1 MCCDLLYPIQYSIIS
16 LEVSGKVWVRHVV
29 GISFV
34 MRHSKNL
41 PGFPQHLATTHL
53 QTSLP
58 AGRHL
63 LRRHGQVSVK
73 VFDYLA
79 KQVAIVIP
87 LTAPSMRRTR
97 CKRKVEVLALFNQFL
112 S

>member
-1 MCCDLLYPIQYSIIS
+1 MIAYNAQIWHVPLGFQISVMFLCCVS
-16 LEVSGKVWVRHVV
+16 LSDNSGEAC

-34 MRHSKNL
+34 MRHSKICPAFLN
-41 PGFPQHLATTHL
+41 AL
-53 QTSLP
+53 QQDTCK
-58 AGRHL
+58 HL

>member
-1 MCCDLLYPIQYSIIS
+1 MRCALFAVYIPKVGNQVLYRVFW
-16 LEVSGKVWVRHVV
+16 LCFG
-29 GISFV
+29 
-34 MRHSKNL
+34 MA
-41 PGFPQHLATTHL
+41 GFQGSYHFYYIKICLAFFNAL
-53 QTSLP
+53 QQDTCK
-58 AGRHL
+58 HL

-97 CKRKVEVLALFNQFL
+97 CKRKVEVLTLFNQFF

>member
-1 MCCDLLYPIQYSIIS
+1 MRWAFKYRYCFFVAFQGQITQ
-16 LEVSGKVWVRHVV
+16 VRHVV
-29 GISFV
+29 SRLLCGTLKIC
-34 MRHSKNL
+34 
-41 PGFPQHLATTHL
+41 
-53 QTSLP
+53 P
-58 AGRHL
+58 AFLNALHQDTCKHL